1 MQQLPVFHHQFSVN
15 DAGHHVC
22 AGCGIDEMRV
32 NLIDRRQMRLIH
44 IDENQVCAFPGFDG
58 ADLITQA

>member
-1 MQQLPVFHHQFSVN
+1 
-15 DAGHHVC
+15 
-22 AGCGIDEMRV
+22 
-32 NLIDRRQMRLIH
+32 MRLIH